1 MATFDLKAG
10 LESLLLVAD
19 QPLRIEKMVELTEV
33 DKANVKQAI
42 EELQTEYA
50 EREGGILLEQVAGGY
65 QLRTPVEHAELIR
78 KLAKVKTTRFS
89 RAALETLAIIAYRQ
103 PITRAEVEY
112 LRGVDSGGVVK
123 TLLDKR
129 LVKILGKKDIP
140 GRPLIYGTSRDF
152 LEAFGLKDLADLPTL
167 KEFSDLEPEALGVVD
182 ALEGTRLPDPASES
196 TSQID
201 RRQEE
206 PG

>member
-1 MATFDLKAG
+1 LATFDLKAG

-78 KLAKVKTTRFS
+78 KLAKVKATRFS

-182 ALEGTRLPDPASES
+182 ALEGTRLPDQESEP
-196 TSQID
+196 TSHID
-201 RRQEE
+201 RLQEE

>member
-1 MATFDLKAG
+1 LVTFELKAG

-19 QPLRIEKMVELTEV
+19 QPLRIEKLVELVEV
-33 DKANVKQAI
+33 DKPAVKQAL

-50 EREGGILLEQVAGGY
+50 ERESGILLEVVAGGY
-65 QLRTPVEHAELIR
+65 QLRTPAAHGDLIR
-78 KLAKVKTTRFS
+78 KLARVKAVRFS
-89 RAALETLAIIAYRQ
+89 RAALETLAIVAYRQ
-103 PITRAEVEY
+103 PITRAEIEY
-112 LRGVDSGGVVK
+112 LRGVDSGGVLK

-152 LEAFGLKDLADLPTL
+152 LEAFGLNNLSDLPTL
-167 KEFSDLEPEALGVVD
+167 KEFNDLEPEALGVVD
-182 ALEGTRLPDPASES
+182 GYLDTAELRPDSDENAPDNALGET
-196 TSQID
+196 
-201 RRQEE
+201 